1 MSWARIQAILL
12 KDLRDAMR
20 DGRVVIVLLLPIAIA
35 IYFAAT
41 TSDTEERP
49 RTTVVVVDPDGLGV
63 ADQLRERTARA
74 VEVRTKTAEDEAAA
88 RRLVDDDEAAFAV
101 VVAGRPAAEEPV
113 QARVLLPENAT
124 PTAQSVVGAV
134 PDAVTAAAGRD
145 PAAVVQTT
153 ALPVSAADQSPAEL
167 IDQRTLMIVISLV
180 MLVAFVSLLVIP
192 IQTAEEIETGT
203 FGALRLAATGTEIL
217 AAKALN
223 GIIYGI
229 GGVALVTV
237 ITGLDPVSWP
247 AYVGASLLLLLS
259 MVGFG
264 LLLGLSSGNANQ
276 INTYGGFFLVPV
288 VFIAVAVVLVDDGVF
303 DTILNFIPFSAATE
317 LMLDALTPERPFDTG
332 ILSWVVLAVWTVLGL
347 FLVARVATRRE
358 V

>member
-1 MSWARIQAILL
+1 VSWSRIWAILA

-41 TSDTEERP
+41 TDDTEERP
-49 RTTVVVVDPDGLGV
+49 RTTVVVVDPGELGV
-63 ADQLRERTARA
+63 AAALRERTARA
-74 VEVRTKTAEDEAAA
+74 VEVRTKTAPDADRA
-88 RRLVDDDEAAFAV
+88 RELVDADEAAFAV
-101 VVAGRPAAEEPV
+101 VVAGRPAGDEP
-113 QARVLLPENAT
+113 ARVEVLLPENAT

-134 PDAVTAAAGRD
+134 PDAVTAATGRE
-145 PAAVVQTT
+145 PPVTVQTR

-180 MLVAFVSLLVIP
+180 MLIAFVSLLVIP

-223 GIIYGI
+223 GLIYGV
-229 GGVALVTV
+229 GGVVLVTV
-237 ITGLDPVSWP
+237 ITGLEPTSWP
-247 AYVGASLLLLLS
+247 AYVGACLLLLLS

-288 VFIAVAVVLVDDGVF
+288 IFLAVAVVIVDGGIF
-303 DTILNFIPFSAATE
+303 DTILTLIPFSAATE
-317 LMLDALTPERPFDTG
+317 LMLDATTPERPFDTG
-332 ILSWVVLAVWTVLGL
+332 ILSWLVLAVWTILGL
-347 FLVARVATRRE
+347 LLVSRIATRRE